1 MDQHV
6 YQVEGQA
13 PQAGQAPRAG
23 HAAQAGKSAEQH
35 HRPDRMTN
43 PAGEAGWYLSQERLR
58 RNIGLEAASQQTG
71 IHPSH
76 IFAIEHGDMTRM
88 PPRVEALEM
97 IAAYANFLGFDP
109 EPLLKHYVTFLPAPQ
124 LAPKRHPADP
134 APLSSAKVLP
144 FGKFIPKI
152 PSLDL
157 KQFRLPSAAQFPGG
171 QNGVI
176 ASLAAA
182 FMLFAGS
189 VWFMSSPG
197 DVREPVDLTAEVQS
211 APAVTA
217 PAETQQATA
226 EAADPMPTATTGSEA
241 AAITVQESPMVTQ
254 ATAALDN
261 PALPADTPAVTDQE
275 DLGAFIQKTLDA
287 DHAPTQ
293 QTVAVPTTA
302 PSIEQPAAAEQTASV
317 APISTDGAV
326 YGSEDPNARLVIKAT
341 DNVWVRIEDSRGQ
354 VLMTQGLK
362 KGDIYRVPD
371 QPGLTIIAKDGG
383 LLTYIIDGQD
393 KGPLGKPGEILA
405 NEALDPAKLGSRG

>member
-1 MDQHV
+1 MDQRAH
-6 YQVEGQA
+6 QTEDQA
-13 PQAGQAPRAG
+13 SQAQEPV
-23 HAAQAGKSAEQH
+23 
-35 HRPDRMTN
+35 HRPDRTTN

-58 RNIGLEAASQQTG
+58 RSIGLEAASQKTG

-144 FGKFIPKI
+144 FGKYIPKI
-152 PSLDL
+152 PAIDL
-157 KQFRLPSAAQFPGG
+157 KHFKLPSVAQYPGG
-171 QNGVI
+171 QNGVV
-176 ASLAAA
+176 ASIAAA
-182 FMLFAGS
+182 FMVFAGS
-189 VWFMSSPG
+189 VWLLSSPAE
-197 DVREPVDLTAEVQS
+197 VREPVDMTTEAQTEQVGV
-211 APAVTA
+211 APV
-217 PAETQQATA
+217 ETQQATA
-226 EAADPMPTATTGSEA
+226 EVADPMPTATTGPESAE
-241 AAITVQESPMVTQ
+241 ITVQESPMVAQ
-254 ATAALDN
+254 STAALEK
-261 PALPADTPAVTDQE
+261 PALPADMPAVTDQE
-275 DLGAFIQKTLDA
+275 DLGAFIQKTLESES
-287 DHAPTQ
+287 APKAQ
-293 QTVAVPTTA
+293 QATA
-302 PSIEQPAAAEQTASV
+302 AIPAPAEKPVSELAPQGATPDQTASTS
-317 APISTDGAV
+317 PISSEGAI
-326 YGSEDPNARLVIKAT
+326 YGSEDPKARLVIKAT

-383 LLTYIIDGQD
+383 LLTYIIDGKD

-405 NEALDPAKLGSRG
+405 NEALDPAKLASRG

>member
-1 MDQHV
+1 MDQHA
-6 YQVEGQA
+6 YHFENQ
-13 PQAGQAPRAG
+13 
-23 HAAQAGKSAEQH
+23 AQAAAAAAVES
-35 HRPDRMTN
+35 HRPDRRTN

-58 RNIGLEAASQQTG
+58 RGIGLESASTKTG

-88 PPRVEALEM
+88 PPRIEALEM

-144 FGKFIPKI
+144 FGKYIPKI
-152 PSLDL
+152 PSIDL
-157 KQFRLPSAAQFPGG
+157 KQFKLPSVAQYPGG

-176 ASLAAA
+176 ASLAGA
-182 FMLFAGS
+182 FILFAGS
-189 VWFMSSPG
+189 VWFMSSPSEI
-197 DVREPVDLTAEVQS
+197 REPIDM
-211 APAVTA
+211 
-217 PAETQQATA
+217 TA
-226 EAADPMPTATTGSEA
+226 EAPAPAPVEASAPEQQAATEISDPMPTATTGKDA
-241 AAITVQESPMVTQ
+241 AEITVQEAPMVAQ
-254 ATAALDN
+254 STASLEN
-261 PALPADTPAVTDQE
+261 PAVPGTTPAVTDQD
-275 DLGAFIQKTLDA
+275 DLGAFIQKTLNSET
-287 DHAPTQ
+287 APAAPVAA
-293 QTVAVPTTA
+293 TVPEIAPTTA
-302 PSIEQPAAAEQTASV
+302 PDQTAST
-317 APISTDGAV
+317 APITADGAV

-383 LLTYIIDGQD
+383 LLTYIIDGKD

-405 NEALDPAKLGSRG
+405 NEALDPAKLATKG

>member
-1 MDQHV
+1 MDQHA
-6 YQVEGQA
+6 YQYEDQ
-13 PQAGQAPRAG
+13 
-23 HAAQAGKSAEQH
+23 AQAALAALEH
-35 HRPDRMTN
+35 NRPDRRTN

-58 RNIGLEAASQQTG
+58 RGIGLEAASTKTG

-134 APLSSAKVLP
+134 APLSSAKVLT
-144 FGKFIPKI
+144 FGKFVPKI
-152 PSLDL
+152 PSIDL
-157 KQFRLPSAAQFPGG
+157 KHFKLPSVAQYPGG
-171 QNGVI
+171 QNGII

-189 VWFMSSPG
+189 VWFLSSSSE
-197 DVREPVDLTAEVQS
+197 VREPVDM
-211 APAVTA
+211 
-217 PAETQQATA
+217 TA
-226 EAADPMPTATTGSEA
+226 EAAVTDPAEAAAPEQQAASEVADPMPTATTSPEA
-241 AAITVQESPMVTQ
+241 AEITVEESPMVSQ
-254 ATAALDN
+254 STAALVN
-261 PALPADTPAVTDQE
+261 PAVPAETPAVTDQD
-275 DLGAFIQKTLDA
+275 DLGAFIQKTLN
-287 DHAPTQ
+287 TE
-293 QTVAVPTTA
+293 TTA
-302 PSIEQPAAAEQTASV
+302 APASQPTPDPAALSASPAQPAIDQTAST
-317 APISTDGAV
+317 APIAADGGV
-326 YGSEDPNARLVIKAT
+326 YGSQDPNARVVIKAT

-362 KGDIYRVPD
+362 KGDVYRVPD

-405 NEALDPAKLGSRG
+405 NESLDPAKLASRG

>member
-1 MDQHV
+1 MDQHA
-6 YQVEGQA
+6 YHFEDQA
-13 PQAGQAPRAG
+13 Q
-23 HAAQAGKSAEQH
+23 AAQAAKAALEN
-35 HRPDRMTN
+35 HRPDRRTN

-58 RNIGLEAASQQTG
+58 RGIGLEAASTQTG

-144 FGKFIPKI
+144 FGKFVPKI
-152 PSLDL
+152 PSIDL
-157 KQFRLPSAAQFPGG
+157 KQFKLPSVAQYPGG
-171 QNGVI
+171 QNGII

-189 VWFMSSPG
+189 VWFLSSPSPQ
-197 DVREPVDLTAEVQS
+197 REPIDMTAE
-211 APAVTA
+211 APVTV
-217 PAETQQATA
+217 PAETTAPEQQIATDV
-226 EAADPMPTATTGSEA
+226 ADPMPTATTGPEA
-241 AAITVQESPMVTQ
+241 AQITVEESPMVAQ
-254 ATAALDN
+254 STAALEN
-261 PALPADTPAVTDQE
+261 PAVPAETPAVTDQE
-275 DLGAFIQKTLDA
+275 DLGAFIQKTLSSE
-287 DHAPTQ
+287 
-293 QTVAVPTTA
+293 TA
-302 PSIEQPAAAEQTASV
+302 PATTPAPKPLAANTNQPAADLTAST
-317 APISTDGAV
+317 APIATDGGV
-326 YGSEDPNARLVIKAT
+326 YGSEDPNARVVIKAT

-371 QPGLTIIAKDGG
+371 QQGLTIIAKDGG
-383 LLTYIIDGQD
+383 LLTYIIDGKD

-405 NEALDPAKLGSRG
+405 NESLDPAKLASRG

>member
-1 MDQHV
+1 MDQHA

-13 PQAGQAPRAG
+13 
-23 HAAQAGKSAEQH
+23 AQAGKAAER

-97 IAAYANFLGFDP
+97 IAAYANYLGFDP

-144 FGKFIPKI
+144 FGKYIPKI

-157 KQFRLPSAAQFPGG
+157 KQFKLPSAAQFPGG

-176 ASLAAA
+176 ASLATA

-189 VWFMSSPG
+189 VWYMSSPG
-197 DVREPVDLTAEVQS
+197 EVREPVDMTAEVQPPPVVD
-211 APAVTA
+211 APV
-217 PAETQQATA
+217 ETQQAAA
-226 EAADPMPTATTGSEA
+226 EASDPMPTATTGTEA
-241 AAITVQESPMVTQ
+241 AEITVQESPMVQ
-254 ATAALDN
+254 QSTAALEN

-287 DHAPTQ
+287 DGSPPPAQ
-293 QTVAVPTTA
+293 QTATIPA
-302 PSIEQPAAAEQTASV
+302 PAIEPVTQQPAATEQTAST
-317 APISTDGAV
+317 APIATDGAI
-326 YGSEDPNARLVIKAT
+326 YGSEDANARLVIKAT
-341 DNVWVRIEDSRGQ
+341 DNVWVRIEDSHGQ

-371 QPGLTIIAKDGG
+371 QQGLTIIAKDGG

-405 NEALDPAKLGSRG
+405 NEALDPAKLASRG

>member
-1 MDQHV
+1 MDQLAH
-6 YQVEGQA
+6 QIENQTRQA
-13 PQAGQAPRAG
+13 QET
-23 HAAQAGKSAEQH
+23 EQR

-97 IAAYANFLGFDP
+97 IAAYANYLGFDP

-124 LAPKRHPADP
+124 LAPRRHPADP

-144 FGKFIPKI
+144 FGKYIPKI

-157 KQFRLPSAAQFPGG
+157 KNFKLPSAAQFPGG

-189 VWFMSSPG
+189 VWYMSAPG
-197 DVREPVDLTAEVQS
+197 EVREPVDMTAEVQ
-211 APAVTA
+211 APPIVDA
-217 PAETQQATA
+217 PAESQQVAA
-226 EAADPMPTATTGSEA
+226 EVADPMPTATTGTEA
-241 AAITVQESPMVTQ
+241 AEITVQESPLVQ
-254 ATAALDN
+254 QSTAALEN
-261 PALPADTPAVTDQE
+261 PALSADTPAVTDSE
-275 DLGAFIQKTLDA
+275 DLGAFIQKTLAA
-287 DHAPTQ
+287 DQAPVQAPATQ
-293 QTVAVPTTA
+293 TAAIPAPAIEPVAQ
-302 PSIEQPAAAEQTASV
+302 QPATPEQTAST
-317 APISTDGAV
+317 APIATDGGI

-341 DNVWVRIEDSRGQ
+341 DNVWVRIEDSHGQ

-405 NEALDPAKLGSRG
+405 NEALDPAKLASRG